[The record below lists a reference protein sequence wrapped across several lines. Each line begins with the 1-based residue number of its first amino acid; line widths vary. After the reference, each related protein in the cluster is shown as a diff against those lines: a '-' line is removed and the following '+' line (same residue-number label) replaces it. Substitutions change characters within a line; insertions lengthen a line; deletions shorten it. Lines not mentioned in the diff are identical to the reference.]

1 MSADAASAK
10 TNLVEPSAP
19 LASPMAI
26 PTGYRVAI
34 VPGAVEVSARLG
46 CPEEIRDLVK
56 VLRGSILAIEDT
68 TDGDMDAPL
77 NLTKPAERIGER
89 ERGPQLTTK
98 RENSAG

>member
-1 MSADAASAK
+1 MTTDVASAK
-10 TNLVEPSAP
+10 SNGTEASAP
-19 LASPMAI
+19 LASPYGLAM

-68 TDGDMDAPL
+68 TDGNMDAPL
-77 NLTKPAERIGER
+77 NLTKPAEKIGAAR
-89 ERGPQLTTK
+89 ASTPSKTP
-98 RENSAG
+98 

>member
-19 LASPMAI
+19 MAF
-26 PTGYRVAI
+26 PCYRVAI

-77 NLTKPAERIGER
+77 NLTKPAERIGAAR
-89 ERGPQLTTK
+89 SSTPNKTP
-98 RENSAG
+98 